1 MEEDTLPADYCHL
14 LREPTGSPIFMLTV
28 SILHMSC
35 FVVCSMTRSLSRTG
49 THGNQLSLFKL
60 EIRVWVEEA
69 KEIDFRKDEITK
81 LQMGQMTSY
90 CWSSHA
96 YMYVIYSLEQKALLE
111 NKSLR
116 RQVAKLQGF
125 VTPTE
130 KSEEMYLEY
139 YPIKRKVSPNKVAAL
154 ASGEFKK
161 EDTDSST

>member
-96 YMYVIYSLEQKALLE
+96 YMNKRHCWRIRAYADKWQNFKAL
-111 NKSLR
+111 
-116 RQVAKLQGF
+116 
-125 VTPTE
+125 
-130 KSEEMYLEY
+130 
-139 YPIKRKVSPNKVAAL
+139 
-154 ASGEFKK
+154 
-161 EDTDSST
+161 

>member
-1 MEEDTLPADYCHL
+1 MRPQSKELTDLSLKDLRQLEKQLSSVKAKKDQL
-14 LREPTGSPIFMLTV
+14 LLE
-28 SILHMSC
+28 
-35 FVVCSMTRSLSRTG
+35 LSRL
-49 THGNQLSLFKL
+49 H
-60 EIRVWVEEA
+60 
-69 KEIDFRKDEITK
+69 
-81 LQMGQMTSY
+81 
-90 CWSSHA
+90 
-96 YMYVIYSLEQKALLE
+96 EQKALLE